1 MPDYKK
7 ILIFNFNGMLRDF
20 NSITR
25 STTTRLTRV
34 SEWFVIISKSN
45 PTRFDFLLIVMA
57 YDMPTHVSKMHTQLL
72 LIVHT
77 SAYKNKNKIK
87 TISYTNGFI

>member
-1 MPDYKK
+1 
-7 ILIFNFNGMLRDF
+7 
-20 NSITR
+20 
-25 STTTRLTRV
+25 
-34 SEWFVIISKSN
+34 
-45 PTRFDFLLIVMA
+45 MA